1 LFGTGLR
8 TGFANT
14 DRLPAYTVVNA
25 GVSHTFSDSP
35 IGKVNLRL
43 SVLNLLDKV
52 YEIRDGNGIGV
63 GAPQFGQRRSMY
75 LAMTKSF

>member
-1 LFGTGLR
+1 
-8 TGFANT
+8 
-14 DRLPAYTVVNA
+14 
-25 GVSHTFSDSP
+25 
-35 IGKVNLRL
+35 
-43 SVLNLLDKV
+43 V